1 MDGAMGGAGHRSGS
15 GMEVLILAGGLSHER
30 DVSIRSGRRV
40 AEALRDLGMG
50 VRVQDVDAELL
61 SYLRDARPDVV
72 WPILH
77 GAPGEDGSIR
87 DLLDLVGARYVG
99 TGPDGSRIAW
109 SKPIAKSVVATAGIA
124 TPESVA
130 LPQELF
136 REVGARAALRA
147 VLERIP
153 LPLVVKPASG
163 GSALGVTLVTEE
175 EQLPHAMVSC
185 FAYGDTALIERAA
198 IGVELGVS
206 VVDLGEG
213 PRALPPVEVRTDDGP
228 YDYDARYNPGRS
240 EYFVPARLSSQQID
254 AAADAAIRAHTAL
267 GLRHISRTDLILDS
281 EGTPWFLEVNTAPG
295 MTETSLFPL
304 AAEALGG
311 GVAGLYGAI
320 ARSALRDLPH
330 PTDD

>member
-1 MDGAMGGAGHRSGS
+1 MSGTASLAGV
-15 GMEVLILAGGLSHER
+15 EVLVLAGGISHER

-50 VRVQDVDAELL
+50 VQIQDVDGDLL
-61 SYLRDARPDVV
+61 PYLRLAQPDVV

-87 DLLDLVGARYVG
+87 DLLDVVGVPYVG
-99 TGPDGSRIAW
+99 TGPAGSRIAW
-109 SKPIAKSVVATAGIA
+109 SKPIAKSVVAAAGLA
-124 TPESVA
+124 TPRSVA

-136 REVGARAALRA
+136 REVGAKAALRA
-147 VLERIP
+147 VVEHLP

-163 GSALGVTLVTEE
+163 GSALGVTLVSEE
-175 EQLPHAMVSC
+175 AQLPHAMVSC

-198 IGVELGVS
+198 VGVELGVS
-206 VVDLGEG
+206 VVDLGDG

-240 EYFVPARLSSQQID
+240 EYFVPARLTSNQIRVAEE
-254 AAADAAIRAHTAL
+254 AAVRAHVAL
-267 GLRHISRTDLILDS
+267 GLRHISRTDLILDAD
-281 EGTPWFLEVNTAPG
+281 GTAWFLEVNTAPG

-304 AAEALGG
+304 AAAAETDPPELYRSIVLAALQDGTR
-311 GVAGLYGAI
+311 L
-320 ARSALRDLPH
+320 
-330 PTDD
+330 